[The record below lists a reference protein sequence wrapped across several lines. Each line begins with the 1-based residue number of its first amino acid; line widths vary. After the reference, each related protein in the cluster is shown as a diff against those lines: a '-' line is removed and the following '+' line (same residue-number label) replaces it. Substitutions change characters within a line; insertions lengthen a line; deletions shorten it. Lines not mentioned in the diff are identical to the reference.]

1 MNNHIPGP
9 WRVIGNREGGI
20 KVDSQQFFIA
30 LVTDGVPGQDANAR
44 LIAAA
49 PDLLEILELFVD
61 CYPEQI
67 EPLQARARRFIRKA
81 RGANDKPTTTP

>member
-1 MNNHIPGP
+1 MKNHIPGP

-30 LVTDGVPGQDANAR
+30 LVTDGVPGQDANAQ

-49 PDLLEILELFVD
+49 PDLLAALEALMKDFEAEALPGFYEGL
-61 CYPEQI
+61 CE
-67 EPLQARARRFIRKA
+67 ARAAIAKA
-81 RGANDKPTTTP
+81 RGAND